1 MNVQHSIRRQTN
13 TNSRAMST
21 LSPNK
26 KIRDFQC
33 YSYFESRNEL
43 CRRCR

>member
-26 KIRDFQC
+26 KNPRFPML
-33 YSYFESRNEL
+33 FVLRESK
-43 CRRCR
+43 